1 VADNCHLSQRQS
13 QPPNNNTLWGMNMS
27 NGRFKDK
34 VVMVTG
40 SGRGFGAVLADAY
53 AREGADLI
61 IHYNSSADGAEA
73 VAKSVRDMG
82 RRALVVKGDISK
94 LADVIHLTEAAFKE
108 FGRVDILV
116 NNVGDMAL
124 DQVSWREMDEKVVDH
139 TLAVDIKGTMFMIH
153 EVGKRM
159 MDLDGGVIVNIG
171 SQVVIAG
178 SPRAPQYAAAKYGV
192 IGLTKSYARAL
203 APKVRVNTLGA
214 AFMETEALKNRHD
227 WKNGRREEV
236 LRQTPLARIATP
248 EDMVGPTLFLSGEES
263 RHMTGQFLLC
273 NGGLAMVGA

>member
-1 VADNCHLSQRQS
+1 
-13 QPPNNNTLWGMNMS
+13 ME
-27 NGRFKDK
+27 RFKDK
-34 VVMVTG
+34 VVLVTG
-40 SGRGFGAVLADAY
+40 AGRGFGAVLARAF
-53 AREGADLI
+53 AQEGADVI
-61 IHYNSSADGAEA
+61 IHYNSSAKGAEETA
-73 VAKSVRDMG
+73 AMV
-82 RRALVVKGDISK
+82 RALGRKSMLVQGNIASLD
-94 LADVIHLTEAAFKE
+94 DVQNLTKQAFAE
-108 FGRVDILV
+108 FGRVDVLV

-124 DQVSWREMDEKVVDH
+124 DQKSWRELDEKVVDH

-153 EVGKRM
+153 EVGSRM
-159 MDLDGGVIVNIG
+159 MEKDGGSIVNIG

-203 APKVRVNTLGA
+203 APRVRVNTLGA
-214 AFMETEALKNRHD
+214 AFMETEALKNRFD

-236 LRQTPLARIATP
+236 LRQTPLARIAEP
-248 EDMVGPTLFLSGEES
+248 EDMVGPTLFLASEES

>member
-1 VADNCHLSQRQS
+1 
-13 QPPNNNTLWGMNMS
+13 MNS
-27 NGRFKDK
+27 GKFQDK
-34 VVMVTG
+34 TVLVTG
-40 SGRGFGAVLADAY
+40 SGRGFGAVLATAF
-53 AREGADLI
+53 AREGANVI
-61 IHYNSSADGAEA
+61 VHFHTSSTGAEETAAA
-73 VAKSVRDMG
+73 VRALG
-82 RRALVVKGDISK
+82 RRTLLVQGDI
-94 LADVIHLTEAAFKE
+94 ARHDDVKRITESSFAE
-108 FGRVDILV
+108 FGHVDVLV

-124 DQVSWREMDEKVVDH
+124 DQKSWRELDEKVIDH

-153 EVGKRM
+153 EVGSRM
-159 MDLDGGVIVNIG
+159 MDGKGGVIVNIG

-203 APKVRVNTLGA
+203 APNVRVNTLGA

-227 WKNGRREEV
+227 WKTGRREEV

-248 EDMVGPTLFLSGEES
+248 EDMVGPTLFLAGDDS
-263 RHMTGQFLLC
+263 RHMTGQFMLC

>member
-1 VADNCHLSQRQS
+1 
-13 QPPNNNTLWGMNMS
+13 
-27 NGRFKDK
+27 
-34 VVMVTG
+34 MVTG
-40 SGRGFGAVLADAY
+40 SGRGFGAVLATAF
-53 AREGADLI
+53 AKEGAHVI
-61 IHYNSSADGAEA
+61 VHYNSSSKGAEETAAA
-73 VAKSVRDMG
+73 VRALG
-82 RRALVVKGDISK
+82 RRTLLVQADIAK
-94 LADVIHLTEAAFKE
+94 LDDVRRSAEKSFAE
-108 FGRVDILV
+108 FGRIDVLV

-124 DQVSWREMDEKVVDH
+124 DQKSWRELDEKVVDH

-153 EVGKRM
+153 EVGSRM
-159 MDLDGGVIVNIG
+159 MDLAGGSIVNIG

-214 AFMETEALKNRHD
+214 AFMETEALMNRDD
-227 WKNGRREEV
+227 WKHGRREEI
-236 LRQTPLARIATP
+236 LRQTPLGRIAQP
-248 EDMVGPTLFLSGEES
+248 EDMVGPVLFLAGEES

>member
-1 VADNCHLSQRQS
+1 MTKFAGKRVL
-13 QPPNNNTLWGMNMS
+13 
-27 NGRFKDK
+27 
-34 VVMVTG
+34 VTG
-40 SGRGFGAVLADAY
+40 GGRGFGRTLALAF
-53 AREGADLI
+53 AHEGADVVV
-61 IHYNSSADGAEA
+61 HYNSSAAGAEE
-73 VAKSVRDMG
+73 VASEI
-82 RRALVVKGDISK
+82 RALGRMAATVKGDISRH
-94 LADVIHLTEAAFKE
+94 ADVLHITTTSFEAF
-108 FGRVDILV
+108 RHIDVLV

-124 DQVSWREMDEKVVDH
+124 DQVSWRQFDEKVIDH

-153 EVGKRM
+153 EVGSRM
-159 MDLDGGVIVNIG
+159 LDGSGGVIVNIG

-227 WKNGRREEV
+227 WKNGRREEI
-236 LRQTPLARIATP
+236 LRQTPLGRIATP
-248 EDMVGPTLFLSGEES
+248 DDMVGPTLFLAGDDS

>member
-1 VADNCHLSQRQS
+1 
-13 QPPNNNTLWGMNMS
+13 MNP
-27 NGRFKDK
+27 GRFQDK
-34 VVMVTG
+34 TVIVTG
-40 SGRGFGAVLADAY
+40 AGRGFGAVLALAF
-53 AREGADLI
+53 AREGADI
-61 IHYNSSADGAEA
+61 VVHYNTSSAGAEETAAA
-73 VAKSVRDMG
+73 VKALG
-82 RRALVVKGDISK
+82 RRAFTVKGDISS
-94 LADVIHLTEAAFKE
+94 LSDVRRITEQSFAT
-108 FGRVDILV
+108 FGQVDVLV

-124 DQVSWREMDEKVVDH
+124 DQKSWRELDEKVIDH

-153 EVGKRM
+153 EVGSRM
-159 MDLDGGVIVNIG
+159 MDGRGGSIVNIG

-203 APKVRVNTLGA
+203 APSVRVNTLGA

-227 WKNGRREEV
+227 WKSGRREEV
-236 LRQTPLARIATP
+236 LRQTPLGRIATP
-248 EDMVGPTLFLSGEES
+248 EDMVGPTLFLASEDS

>member
-1 VADNCHLSQRQS
+1 
-13 QPPNNNTLWGMNMS
+13 MNP
-27 NGRFKDK
+27 GRFQDK
-34 VVMVTG
+34 TVIVTG
-40 SGRGFGAVLADAY
+40 AGRGFGAVLALAF
-53 AREGADLI
+53 ARDGADVVV
-61 IHYNSSADGAEA
+61 HYNSSSAGAEETASA
-73 VAKSVRDMG
+73 VKALG
-82 RRALVVKGDISK
+82 RKAFTVKGDISS
-94 LADVIHLTEAAFKE
+94 LDDVRRITEQSFAM
-108 FGRVDILV
+108 FGQVDVLV

-124 DQVSWREMDEKVVDH
+124 NQKSWRELDEKVVDH

-153 EVGKRM
+153 EVGSRM
-159 MDLDGGVIVNIG
+159 MDGRGGAIVNIG

-203 APKVRVNTLGA
+203 APNVRVNTLGA

-227 WKNGRREEV
+227 WTHGRREEV
-236 LRQTPLARIATP
+236 LRQTPLGRIATP
-248 EDMVGPTLFLSGEES
+248 EDMVGPTLFLASEES

>member
-1 VADNCHLSQRQS
+1 MGKFQ
-13 QPPNNNTLWGMNMS
+13 
-27 NGRFKDK
+27 DK

-40 SGRGFGAVLADAY
+40 AGRGFGAVLATAF
-53 AREGADLI
+53 AKEGAHVI
-61 IHYNSSADGAEA
+61 VHYNSSSKGAEETAAA
-73 VAKSVRDMG
+73 VRAVG
-82 RRALVVKGDISK
+82 RKTLLVQGDIAK
-94 LADVIHLTEAAFKE
+94 LDDVRRLTEQSFQE
-108 FGRVDILV
+108 FGRIDVLV

-124 DQVSWREMDEKVVDH
+124 DQKSWRELDEKVVDH

-153 EVGKRM
+153 EVGSRM
-159 MDLDGGVIVNIG
+159 MDRDGGSIVNIG

-214 AFMETEALKNRHD
+214 AFMETEALKNRDD

-236 LRQTPLARIATP
+236 LRQTPLGRIAQP
-248 EDMVGPTLFLSGEES
+248 EDMVGPTLFLAGEES

>member
-1 VADNCHLSQRQS
+1 
-13 QPPNNNTLWGMNMS
+13 MNMS

-73 VAKSVRDMG
+73 VAKAVRAMG

-236 LRQTPLARIATP
+236 LRQTPLGRIATP

>member
-1 VADNCHLSQRQS
+1 MSSKREDNQIVQAPRKKGHIMGKFQ
-13 QPPNNNTLWGMNMS
+13 
-27 NGRFKDK
+27 DK

-40 SGRGFGAVLADAY
+40 SGRGFGAVLAA
-53 AREGADLI
+53 AFAKEGAHVI
-61 IHYNSSADGAEA
+61 VHYNSSSKGAEETAAA
-73 VAKSVRDMG
+73 V
-82 RRALVVKGDISK
+82 RALGRKTLLVQGDIAK
-94 LADVIHLTEAAFKE
+94 LDDVRRIADKSFAE
-108 FGRVDILV
+108 FGQVDVLV

-124 DQVSWREMDEKVVDH
+124 NQKSWRELDEKVVDH

-153 EVGKRM
+153 EVGSRM
-159 MDLDGGVIVNIG
+159 MDLAGGSIVNIG

-214 AFMETEALKNRHD
+214 AFMETEALKNRDD
-227 WKNGRREEV
+227 WKHGRREEV
-236 LRQTPLARIATP
+236 LRQTPLGRIAQP
-248 EDMVGPTLFLSGEES
+248 EDMVGPVLFLAGEDS